1 MRKVPFFPIA
11 QKAYIIKKFIFLVML
26 CISPAL
32 YSFADEKLTYES
44 EVVKV
49 DNLVS
54 ITPKES
60 SVVRKITPESE
71 VKVKVVQST
80 VKQLIDKHFDG
91 EDAKV
96 AYAIIKAE
104 SGKNIRATGYNCYY
118 KDGIVHS
125 ERVQGAR
132 STFCKKGHEQYAWS
146 VDCSYIQR
154 NFPGKKECPE
164 YTFDL
169 EWNIKEMKKLHQER
183 GWKPWVTYTSGKYL
197 AYME

>member
-1 MRKVPFFPIA
+1 M
-11 QKAYIIKKFIFLVML
+11 
-26 CISPAL
+26 
-32 YSFADEKLTYES
+32 YSLADEKLTYRS
-44 EVVKV
+44 DVVHIETV
-49 DNLVS
+49 ELVS
-54 ITPKES
+54 ITPQES
-60 SVVRKITPESE
+60 SVVRKITPQSE
-71 VKVKVVQST
+71 VKAKVVQST
-80 VKQLIDKHFDG
+80 VKELIDRYFEG
-91 EDAKV
+91 ENAKI

-132 STFCKKGHEQYAWS
+132 STHCKKGHEIYAWS

-154 NFPGKKECPE
+154 NFPGRKECPE

-183 GWKPWVTYTSGKYL
+183 GWTPWVTYNTKKYL

>member
-1 MRKVPFFPIA
+1 M
-11 QKAYIIKKFIFLVML
+11 
-26 CISPAL
+26 SPLIYTLAND
-32 YSFADEKLTYES
+32 AITYES
-44 EVVKV
+44 ETVVFVPVKEAI
-49 DNLVS
+49 LVPTS
-54 ITPKES
+54 PKIAPQ
-60 SVVRKITPESE
+60 SVVNK
-71 VKVKVVQST
+71 KVVQST
-80 VKQLIDKHFDG
+80 VKELIAKHFEG
-91 EDAKV
+91 EDAKI

-118 KDGIVHS
+118 KEGVVYE

-132 STFCKKGHEQYAWS
+132 STFCKKGHEYAAWS

-169 EWNIKEMKKLHQER
+169 EWNIKEMKRLHNER
-183 GWKPWVTYTSGKYL
+183 GWKPWVTYTSGKYM

>member
-1 MRKVPFFPIA
+1 MSPLVYTLA
-11 QKAYIIKKFIFLVML
+11 QEAI
-26 CISPAL
+26 
-32 YSFADEKLTYES
+32 TYES
-44 EVVKV
+44 DIYTFSVVQEAI
-49 DNLVS
+49 LVS
-54 ITPKES
+54 TSPK
-60 SVVRKITPESE
+60 IAPQSE
-71 VKVKVVQST
+71 VKKKVVQST
-80 VKQLIDKHFDG
+80 TKEIISRYFEG

-104 SGKNIRATGYNCYY
+104 SGGNIRATGYNCYY

-132 STFCKKGHEQYAWS
+132 STHCKKGHEIYAWS

-154 NFPGKKECPE
+154 NFPGRKECPE

>member
-1 MRKVPFFPIA
+1 M
-11 QKAYIIKKFIFLVML
+11 
-26 CISPAL
+26 

-44 EVVKV
+44 EVVVKESV
-49 DNLVS
+49 ELIS

-60 SVVRKITPESE
+60 SVVRKIAPESE
-71 VKVKVVQST
+71 VKKEVVQST
-80 VKQLIDKHFDG
+80 IKQLIDKHFDG

-118 KDGIVHS
+118 KDGVVHS

-132 STFCKKGHEQYAWS
+132 STHCKKGHEQYAWS

>member
-1 MRKVPFFPIA
+1 M
-11 QKAYIIKKFIFLVML
+11 
-26 CISPAL
+26 

-71 VKVKVVQST
+71 VKKKVVQST
-80 VKQLIDKHFDG
+80 VKELIAKHFEG
-91 EDAKV
+91 EDAKI

-104 SGKNIRATGYNCYY
+104 SGGNIRAIGYNCFYTS
-118 KDGIVHS
+118 DGLVH
-125 ERVQGAR
+125 ETRVQGAK
-132 STFCKKGHEQYAWS
+132 STHCKRGHEYAAWS
-146 VDCSYIQR
+146 VDCSSIQK

-183 GWKPWVTYTSGKYL
+183 GWQPWVTYNTKKYL